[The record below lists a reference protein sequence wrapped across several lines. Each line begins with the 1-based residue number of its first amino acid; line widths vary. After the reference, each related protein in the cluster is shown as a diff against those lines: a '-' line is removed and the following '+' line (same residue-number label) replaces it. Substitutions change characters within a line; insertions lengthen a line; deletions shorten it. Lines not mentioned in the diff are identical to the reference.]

1 MTYSQSYCKG
11 ILLNIIKSDR
21 ITILPIINK
30 NKQNSLNQYMNQIF
44 LAKNH
49 ISQLLSQDINFQY
62 LLFSNDKEDKIK
74 LSSYYL
80 NLDYPIFT
88 QWELQKFVNSDLIDK
103 EKNRIEQFFKNWKP
117 RFQIYRNKRR
127 ENTNTKLS
135 KLMILMAKNYFY
147 DGYFTKK
154 IEEIFLANPKYL
166 QNMELIQR
174 YVDRNINNFKYHR
187 KPIDYTTS
195 SIIKCEQRILGYGT
209 PRIIKNDS
217 NTLYKY
223 WLCFDYIDENLKKQK
238 MNLPLAYNKNYHLD
252 FKQYNKSLSTN
263 KFLNRKK
270 KFKSKDLTKIKFTTL
285 IPNKSKILL
294 EQEKV
299 KPLSFVNLNKS
310 KHKSIIN
317 NIDNISVLFER
328 EIQISMSK
336 CKKRLTLTLSKEL
349 DKSIEPIS
357 ITNNNIIGIDIGGS
371 IENTLVN
378 SNGDIVSFTHLD
390 NLIKKLEEIDELPS
404 ETSEEKLFLL
414 SECNKQSIACKKGKL
429 LSKISRINQYYINNI
444 IKDYLNNCIKNDIKH
459 LVFEKLD
466 RWSVKWNIDKRTN
479 QKYNR
484 VFQLLRQDGLVEL
497 FKKQARNKNVF
508 VHTIPSYYTS
518 QMCSCCHKI
527 EKNNFK
533 DNRKYICECGNNL
546 DRDENAAKNMIYI
559 LERFS
564 SMLCKQNSYL
574 EYESIKFI
582 TKEFTKQVLLE
593 EKVKNFSS
601 KSCT

>member
-1 MTYSQSYCKG
+1 
-11 ILLNIIKSDR
+11 
-21 ITILPIINK
+21 
-30 NKQNSLNQYMNQIF
+30 
-44 LAKNH
+44 
-49 ISQLLSQDINFQY
+49 
-62 LLFSNDKEDKIK
+62 
-74 LSSYYL
+74 
-80 NLDYPIFT
+80 
-88 QWELQKFVNSDLIDK
+88 
-103 EKNRIEQFFKNWKP
+103 
-117 RFQIYRNKRR
+117 
-127 ENTNTKLS
+127 
-135 KLMILMAKNYFY
+135 MAKNYFY

-238 MNLPLAYNKNYHLD
+238 MNLPLAYNEDYHSD

-263 KFLNRKK
+263 KFLNKKK
-270 KFKSKDLTKIKFTTL
+270 KFKPKDLTKIKFTTF

-294 EQEKV
+294 EQERVKV
-299 KPLSFVNLNKS
+299 KPLSFVNLNQS

-328 EIQISMSK
+328 EVQISLSK

-357 ITNNNIIGIDIGGS
+357 ITDNNIIGIDIGGS

-378 SNGDIVSFTHLD
+378 SNGEIVSFTHLD
-390 NLIKKLEEIDELPS
+390 NLIKQLEEIDELPN
-404 ETSEEKLFLL
+404 ETSEEKL
-414 SECNKQSIACKKGKL
+414 SKGKL

-459 LVFEKLD
+459 IVFEKLD

-479 QKYNR
+479 QKFNR

-497 FKKQARNKNVF
+497 FKKQARNKNIF

-527 EKNNFK
+527 DKNNLK
-533 DNRKYICECGNNL
+533 DNRRYICECGCNM
-546 DRDENAAKNMIYI
+546 DRDENAAKNIRYI

-564 SMLCKQNSYL
+564 SILCKQNSYL

-582 TKEFTKQVLLE
+582 SKEFTKQVLLD

-601 KSCT
+601 KSCV

>member
-1 MTYSQSYCKG
+1 
-11 ILLNIIKSDR
+11 
-21 ITILPIINK
+21 
-30 NKQNSLNQYMNQIF
+30 
-44 LAKNH
+44 
-49 ISQLLSQDINFQY
+49 
-62 LLFSNDKEDKIK
+62 
-74 LSSYYL
+74 
-80 NLDYPIFT
+80 
-88 QWELQKFVNSDLIDK
+88 
-103 EKNRIEQFFKNWKP
+103 
-117 RFQIYRNKRR
+117 
-127 ENTNTKLS
+127 
-135 KLMILMAKNYFY
+135 
-147 DGYFTKK
+147 
-154 IEEIFLANPKYL
+154 
-166 QNMELIQR
+166 
-174 YVDRNINNFKYHR
+174 
-187 KPIDYTTS
+187 
-195 SIIKCEQRILGYGT
+195 
-209 PRIIKNDS
+209 
-217 NTLYKY
+217 
-223 WLCFDYIDENLKKQK
+223 
-238 MNLPLAYNKNYHLD
+238 MNLPLAYNEDYHSD

-263 KFLNRKK
+263 KFLNKKK
-270 KFKSKDLTKIKFTTL
+270 KFQLKDLTKIKFTTL

-294 EQEKV
+294 EQEKIKV

-328 EIQISMSK
+328 EVQISLSK
-336 CKKRLTLTLSKEL
+336 CKQRLTLTLSKEL

-357 ITNNNIIGIDIGGS
+357 ITDNNIIGIDIGGS

-378 SNGDIVSFTHLD
+378 SNGEIVSFTHLD
-390 NLIKKLEEIDELPS
+390 NLIKKIEEIDELPS

-414 SECNKQSIACKKGKL
+414 SECNKQFACKKGKL

-497 FKKQARNKNVF
+497 FKKQARNKNIF

-527 EKNNFK
+527 DKNNFK

-546 DRDENAAKNMIYI
+546 DRDINAAKNMIYI

-582 TKEFTKQVLLE
+582 SKEFTKQVLLE

-601 KSCT
+601 FLTECESNCKLIKKSCV